1 MLKLRV
7 VTAAVL
13 VVVMIVTLWF
23 LPPLGVGIVLG
34 AFVLVAAWEWG
45 ALSGLRTI
53 AGRAAYLIVVALF
66 GAYLLRASTVTVVG
80 LAFVFWTWVLAE
92 LVFYKGSRRGAL
104 ATRGGRLASGVCV
117 LVPAWFAAYHL
128 HAIDPRRPSML
139 LFLFVLVWVADS
151 AAYFAGKAFGKTQLA
166 PAVSPGKSVE
176 GVLGGV
182 AAVAVLAA
190 TAGVFVWQFQ
200 GTMLAAW
207 LAIAVATA
215 LYSVLGDLLESKAKR
230 LAGVKDSGRLLP
242 GHGGVLDRIDAFTAA
257 APVFVFG
264 LWVFGRWLG
273 GVGDPA

>member
-1 MLKLRV
+1 MLKIRIL
-7 VTAAVL
+7 TAAILVPLMVL
-13 VVVMIVTLWF
+13 TLWF
-23 LPPLGVGIVLG
+23 LPPLGVGLVLG
-34 AFVLVAAWEWG
+34 AFVLAAAWEWG
-45 ALSGLRTI
+45 ALSGLQSGV
-53 AGRAAYLIVVALF
+53 ARAVYLLAVALF
-66 GAYLLRASTVTVVG
+66 AAYLLRASVVTVVA

-92 LVFYKGSRRGAL
+92 LVFFKDLRRGVL

-117 LVPAWFAAYHL
+117 LVPAWLAAYHL

-151 AAYFAGKAFGKTQLA
+151 AAYFAGKAFGKTKLA
-166 PAVSPGKSVE
+166 PTVSPGKSVE

-182 AAVAVLAA
+182 AAVAVLGAV
-190 TAGVFVWQFQ
+190 AGVFVWQFD
-200 GTMLAAW
+200 GKMLVAW
-207 LAIAVATA
+207 LAVAMATA

-264 LWVFGRWLG
+264 LWLFGHLLG
-273 GVGDPA
+273 GVGQPA

>member
-1 MLKLRV
+1 MLKLRIA
-7 VTAAVL
+7 TAAVL
-13 VVVMIVTLWF
+13 VAVMIGTLWF

-34 AFVLVAAWEWG
+34 LFVLAAAWEWG
-45 ALSGLRTI
+45 ALSGLQTI
-53 AGRAAYLIVVALF
+53 GARVGYILIVALF
-66 GAYLLRASTVTVVG
+66 GAYLLRASPVAVVA

-92 LVFYKGSRRGAL
+92 LVVYKGSRRGVL

-151 AAYFAGKAFGKTQLA
+151 AAYFAGKAFGKTKLA
-166 PAVSPGKSVE
+166 PEVSPGKSVE

-182 AAVAVLAA
+182 AAVALLAA
-190 TAGVFVWQFQ
+190 VAGLFIWEFQ

-207 LAIAVATA
+207 LTIAIATA

-273 GVGDPA
+273 GVGHPA

>member
-1 MLKLRV
+1 MLKVRIL
-7 VTAAVL
+7 TAAIL
-13 VVVMIVTLWF
+13 VPLMIVTLWY
-23 LPPLGVGIVLG
+23 LPPLGVGVVLG
-34 AFVLVAAWEWG
+34 AFVLAAAWEWG
-45 ALSGLRTI
+45 ALSGLHSGVARTLYVL
-53 AGRAAYLIVVALF
+53 AVALF
-66 GAYLLRASTVTVVG
+66 AAYLLRASTVTVVA

-92 LVFYKGSRRGAL
+92 LVIFKDLRRGVL

-117 LVPAWFAAYHL
+117 LVPAWLAAYHL

-151 AAYFAGKAFGKTQLA
+151 AAYFAGKAFGKTKLA
-166 PAVSPGKSVE
+166 PTVSPGKSVE
-176 GVLGGV
+176 GVFGGV

-190 TAGVFVWQFQ
+190 VAGVFVWQFQ
-200 GTMLAAW
+200 GAMLAAW

-230 LAGVKDSGRLLP
+230 IAGVKDSGRLLP

-264 LWVFGRWLG
+264 LWAFGRWLTG
-273 GVGDPA
+273 IGQPA

>member
-1 MLKLRV
+1 MLKIRIL
-7 VTAAVL
+7 TAAIL
-13 VVVMIVTLWF
+13 VPLMIVTLWF

-34 AFVLVAAWEWG
+34 AFVLAAAWEWG
-45 ALSGLRTI
+45 VLSGLQSGV
-53 AGRAAYLIVVALF
+53 ARAVYLVAVALF
-66 GAYLLRASTVTVVG
+66 AAYLLRASVVAVVALG
-80 LAFVFWTWVLAE
+80 FVFWTWVLAE
-92 LVFYKGSRRGAL
+92 LVIYKDLRRGVL
-104 ATRGGRLASGVCV
+104 ATRAGRLASGLCV
-117 LVPAWFAAYHL
+117 LVPAWLAAYHL

-151 AAYFAGKAFGKTQLA
+151 AAYFAGKAFGKTKLA
-166 PAVSPGKSVE
+166 PTVSPGKSVE

-190 TAGVFVWQFQ
+190 VAGMFVWQFE
-200 GTMLAAW
+200 GSMLVVW

-273 GVGDPA
+273 GVGPPA

>member
-13 VVVMIVTLWF
+13 VVVMVGTLWF

-34 AFVLVAAWEWG
+34 AFVLAAAWEWG
-45 ALSGLRTI
+45 ALSGLQTLV
-53 AGRAAYLIVVALF
+53 GRVVYLLAVALFAAYLMRASPVAVVA
-66 GAYLLRASTVTVVG
+66 

-92 LVFYKGSRRGAL
+92 LVLYKDLRRGVL
-104 ATRGGRLASGVCV
+104 ATLGGRLASGVCV
-117 LVPAWFAAYHL
+117 LVPAWLAAYHL

-151 AAYFAGKAFGKTQLA
+151 AAYFAGKAFGKTKLA

-176 GVLGGV
+176 GVVGGV
-182 AAVAVLAA
+182 AAVTLLGAA
-190 TAGVFVWQFQ
+190 AGVFVWQLQ
-200 GTMLAAW
+200 GKMLAAW
-207 LAIAVATA
+207 LAIAIATA

-257 APVFVFG
+257 APIFLFG
-264 LWVFGRWLG
+264 LWVFGGWLG
-273 GVGDPA
+273 GVGHPA